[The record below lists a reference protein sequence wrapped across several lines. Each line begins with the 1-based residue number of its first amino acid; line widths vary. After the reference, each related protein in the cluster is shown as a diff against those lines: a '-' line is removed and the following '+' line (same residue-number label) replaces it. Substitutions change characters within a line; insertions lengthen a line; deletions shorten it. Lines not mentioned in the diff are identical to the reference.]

1 VHDSTGEDEAWK
13 KSIHNGYYMF
23 DYEKALREHSN
34 LSRYLN
40 VHALEE
46 AGIHIPYRHFRVDET
61 YVERQSE
68 ILDIDVELH
77 ASMKE
82 NVPYPITHRMSVYD
96 RGSTKDNTPDPNE
109 APIYRTA
116 ISCTFLEGT
125 WSHLMNRR
133 FVDVS
138 VNSIE
143 TESGIQDYRLL
154 AFELIDFTDGND
166 TDGIDVFG
174 STSGNSTGGSDSNT
188 ISTICS
194 YTATVS
200 IEDKTMQF
208 FGALEDMLRSING
221 QYHSYLRRCEQ
232 LCAANNTTNLFNAF
246 FSESIMQE
254 YEDNM
259 NMAPWIRCPLFLL
272 SIQHIITGQWRDR
285 QEIIERAAI
294 IVSQINPVNG
304 NLAAVQAFSEDLQE
318 LKDGL
323 LEKIKEEARIP
334 LPEDADWYDIETI
347 HDYSCN
353 LPITDNNSY
362 NDGNGLYPM
371 ETECDE
377 QPAGEFSADPAADD
391 PAASSPSGPADAPAS
406 VNDFEPDGEV
416 AEGRIPVGEELLDGL
431 AGDAL
436 PDQGDEDA
444 VTGMPGRDVEI
455 SS

>member
-1 VHDSTGEDEAWK
+1 
-13 KSIHNGYYMF
+13 
-23 DYEKALREHSN
+23 
-34 LSRYLN
+34 
-40 VHALEE
+40 
-46 AGIHIPYRHFRVDET
+46 
-61 YVERQSE
+61 
-68 ILDIDVELH
+68 
-77 ASMKE
+77 
-82 NVPYPITHRMSVYD
+82 
-96 RGSTKDNTPDPNE
+96 
-109 APIYRTA
+109 
-116 ISCTFLEGT
+116 
-125 WSHLMNRR
+125 MNRR

-166 TDGIDVFG
+166 VLG
-174 STSGNSTGGSDSNT
+174 STSGTSTGGSDSTITDT
-188 ISTICS
+188 ISN

-323 LEKIKEEARIP
+323 LEKIKEEARAENKYNRLSDPDEMGYDPSIN
-334 LPEDADWYDIETI
+334 WYDVETTPE
-347 HDYSCN
+347 YSCE

-377 QPAGEFSADPAADD
+377 QPAGEFSADPDADD
-391 PAASSPSGPADAPAS
+391 PDA
-406 VNDFEPDGEV
+406 
-416 AEGRIPVGEELLDGL
+416 
-431 AGDAL
+431 
-436 PDQGDEDA
+436 
-444 VTGMPGRDVEI
+444 
-455 SS
+455 